1 MHNRKPLQHNSQS
14 LIEALKN
21 PDIYDHPVSSFTI
34 LETHISWI
42 ILTGEYAYKIK
53 KPVNFGFVNFST
65 LEKRKYY
72 CEEELRL
79 NRKFSEDIY
88 LQVKAIRGNP
98 SAPQLSGDADIIE
111 YAVKMRE
118 FSQNCLLSRYA
129 EQNRLQPNHVDSMA
143 IMVCDIHRQA
153 ARAEAR
159 SLWGS
164 AETIEKWSEENFQQI
179 EKAIPRSLIPNYFD
193 EMKMWCRNNLNQLR
207 TQIVER
213 QQGGFVRECH
223 GDLHLGNMAYLND
236 QCTAFDCIEFNE
248 ELRWID
254 TMSEVAFVIMDLQ
267 ARGYDNFAWRFLNH
281 TLAISGDYKG
291 LALLPYYT
299 VYRALVR
306 AKVEALLVDS
316 QTSVDNGGA
325 RDFSRSMHF
334 LELTK
339 YWSRGRHPRLIVMHG
354 LSGSG
359 KSTVAQD
366 LASRIGAIH
375 IRSDVERKRKFNL
388 HATSKSGSSID
399 AGIYNKNASQ
409 QTYRQLVDIGEG
421 LLTAGFNVIIDAA
434 CLQLAQRTLFRQLA
448 QKLQLPCYLI
458 SCVAPVKVLHER
470 IARRTEQGMDASEA
484 NHEVLENQLKT
495 QQPLSRNELDN
506 PNTLLCN
513 QARLSNKQLNLIS
526 ADGIHY

>member
-1 MHNRKPLQHNSQS
+1 MRNRKAVNHNSQN

-21 PDIYDHPVSSFTI
+21 PGIYDHPVSSFTI

-42 ILTGEYAYKIK
+42 ILTGKYAYKIK

-79 NRKFSEDIY
+79 NRRFSKDIY

-129 EQNRLQPNHVDSMA
+129 EENRLELNQVESMA
-143 IMVCDIHRQA
+143 IMVIDIHRQA
-153 ARAEAR
+153 ARTEAG

-164 AETIEKWSEENFQQI
+164 AETIEKWSEENFQQL
-179 EKAIPRSLIPNYFD
+179 EKAIPQSLIPAYF
-193 EMKMWCRNNLNQLR
+193 EELKMWCRNNLNQLR
-207 TQIVER
+207 TQIIER
-213 QQGGFVRECH
+213 QQNGFVRECH

-254 TMSEVAFVIMDLQ
+254 TMSEIAFVIMDLQ
-267 ARGYDNFAWRFLNH
+267 ARGYDQFAWRFLNY
-281 TLAISGDYKG
+281 TLAVSGDYKG

-306 AKVEALLVDS
+306 AKVEALLVNS
-316 QTSVDNGGA
+316 GGR

-334 LELTK
+334 IELTR
-339 YWSRGRHPRLIVMHG
+339 YWSRRRHPRLIVMHG

-359 KSTVAQD
+359 KSTLAED

-375 IRSDVERKRKFNL
+375 IRSDIERKRMFNL
-388 HATSKSGSSID
+388 DATSKSDSSID
-399 AGIYNKNASQ
+399 EGIYNKNASQ
-409 QTYRQLVDIGEG
+409 QTYQRLADIGED
-421 LLTAGFNVIIDAA
+421 LLTTGFNVIVDAA
-434 CLQLAQRTLFRQLA
+434 CLQLEQRNLFKQLA
-448 QKLQLPCYLI
+448 RKLQLPCYLL

-470 IARRTEQGMDASEA
+470 ISRRIEHGTDASEA

-495 QQPLSRNELDN
+495 QQPLSASELDN
-506 PNTLLCN
+506 PNTLLCS
-513 QARLSNKQLNLIS
+513 QARLSNMQLDLIS